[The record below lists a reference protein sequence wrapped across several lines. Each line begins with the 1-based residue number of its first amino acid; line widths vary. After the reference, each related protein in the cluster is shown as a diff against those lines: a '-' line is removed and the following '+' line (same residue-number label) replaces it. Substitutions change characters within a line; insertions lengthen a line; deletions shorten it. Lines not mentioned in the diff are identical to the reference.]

1 MGIVKYHTFDLQ
13 QFYISRINL
22 LMSESHNIE
31 YKTSWRDEYFKWI
44 CGFANASGGKLY
56 VGVDDNGKVK
66 GIDNHI
72 RLLNELPNKFRDILG
87 VYAEINLQNNNG
99 EHYLEIIVPR
109 FDVPISVRGKYY
121 VRTGSTLQ
129 ELKGPALNEFILRRT
144 GKTWDDIP
152 EQRAS
157 VSDIDESSIKQF
169 LKDARIAKRINVEDD
184 ISTQDLLEKL
194 RLLEGPNLKRAAV
207 VMFGKDPGKFYP
219 NMTVKIGKFGE
230 SDADL
235 KFHEVI
241 EGNLVQLKDRI
252 GEMLNAKFFIH
263 PIDFMGMQRVEL
275 DEYPVAAVRE
285 MILNALVHRNYM
297 GAPTQFRLYEDNFS
311 VWNDGSLPEGISEED
326 LKKVHRSKPRNPLI
340 ADTCFK
346 AGYIDAWGR
355 GTIKIIEA
363 CKNSGLPE
371 PVLKDEQGGF
381 LSKII
386 KSSEKVRRKFR
397 EGSEK
402 AVDPLAVLRDKYGTN
417 VEEIRYKYGVSAE
430 EVMAQINL
438 EPEITVEKIAHNIGK
453 SESTVNK
460 SIKKLR
466 KDQLIE
472 RIGSRKIGQWI
483 INL

>member
-1 MGIVKYHTFDLQ
+1 
-13 QFYISRINL
+13 
-22 LMSESHNIE
+22 MSESHNIE
-31 YKTSWRDEYFKWI
+31 YKTSWRDEYLKWI

-87 VYAEINLQNNNG
+87 VYAEVNLQNNNG
-99 EHYLEIIVPR
+99 KHYLEIIIPR

-371 PVLKDEQGGF
+371 PVLRDEQGGF
-381 LSKII
+381 VSKII